1 MFRKIEKQDKDF
13 YINAVKDF
21 YTSDAVVHN
30 IPESYIEKTFDELM
44 CSDNYASAYIIEK
57 DGERAGYALLAK
69 TFSQEA
75 GGNVVWLEEIYI
87 LPQFRS
93 CGLGG
98 EFLSF
103 LKEKVNVSRVRLEL
117 SKSNSRAMEVYKR
130 HGFEILEYNQMIY
143 EKKES

>member
-1 MFRKIEKQDKDF
+1 MFRKLEKRDRDF

-21 YTSDAVVHN
+21 YISDAVVHN
-30 IPESYIEKTFDELM
+30 IPESFIEKTFDELM
-44 CSDNYASAYIIEK
+44 KSDNYASAYIIEK
-57 DGERAGYALLAK
+57 DGKRAGYALLAK

-75 GGNVVWLEEIYI
+75 GGIVIWLEEIYI

-103 LKEKVNVSRVRLEL
+103 LKEKVSASRIRLEL
-117 SKSNSRAMEVYKR
+117 FKSNLRAMEVYKR